1 MRSTSSAAH
10 DLPSLVDSC
19 WRKAQSAEL
28 DHGLGPVAVFFKSSE
43 APESNVVKKA
53 EGEILLGGVVFTFVH
68 ERESHSVVFHRLE
81 EIHAAFALE
90 KLQEADVGIN
100 TDIETGV

>member
-1 MRSTSSAAH
+1 MRSAASAAH

-28 DHGLGPVAVFFKSSE
+28 DHGLGPVAVFFESSE
-43 APESNVVKKA
+43 IPENSENSGGKV
-53 EGEILLGGVVFTFVH
+53 LLSRVVFILVH
-68 ERESHSVVFHRLE
+68 ERESHSVVFHRSE

-90 KLQEADVGIN
+90 KLQESDVGIN